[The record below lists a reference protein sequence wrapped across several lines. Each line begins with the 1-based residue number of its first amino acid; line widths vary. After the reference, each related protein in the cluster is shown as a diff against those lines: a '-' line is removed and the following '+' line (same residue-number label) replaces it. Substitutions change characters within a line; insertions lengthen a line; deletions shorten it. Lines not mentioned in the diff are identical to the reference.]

1 MNVRTRPPLLAA
13 LLFAVGVHAACH
25 GRPADERSAVGEPER
40 FQPLA
45 TGQPAPAYAVRTLSG
60 DTVHVGAAALGAAGP
75 TLLNV
80 WATWCIPCQREFPE
94 LQRLHERYGAR
105 GLRVLAVSVDR
116 GGDDKVAAFVR
127 DHGATFTIGH
137 DPDAQVQE
145 RYQTMGVPES
155 FLIAADGTLLWRR
168 VGELP
173 ASDPTLAAAVEQAL
187 PGSAS
192 AGTPAGAALGR

>member
-1 MNVRTRPPLLAA
+1 MSRWLWPVLSGAFLLYGCGGSPGADAGSSAGAA
-13 LLFAVGVHAACH
+13 
-25 GRPADERSAVGEPER
+25 DR

-60 DTVHVGAAALGAAGP
+60 DTVHVGAGRGGSGTAPAAAAEGGP
-75 TLLNV
+75 VLLNV

-94 LQRLHERYGAR
+94 LQRLHEQYGGR

-116 GGDDKVAAFVR
+116 GGDDKVATFAR
-127 DHGATFTIGH
+127 DHGATFAIGH
-137 DPDAQVQE
+137 DPDGTVQD

-173 ASDPTLAAAVEQAL
+173 ASDSGLAAAVEQAL
-187 PGSAS
+187 RRPA
-192 AGTPAGAALGR
+192 AGGGPQG